1 MQISHESANSFVAEL
16 LIFFFRII
24 IKTEATEERVP
35 FPWLG
40 LKLRYTYYSVALAVL
55 PFR

>member
-40 LKLRYTYYSVALAVL
+40 LRLRYTYYSVALAVF